1 MLLAVAATRSHAH
14 YGGTVTPNDS
24 GSVTV
29 ARGNSRTFYFEP
41 DAGYR
46 ISAVY
51 VDGSLVSTRNN
62 QYTFTNV
69 RDDHRLDVE
78 FTRINGYWDNAGNWY
93 PGGPNHDWTPGWKN
107 PYYDVSNSA
116 WYYNEL
122 CYMSSRGIV
131 NGVSNDVFSPN
142 TPVSRGE
149 LVLLLYRIC
158 GSPNPGRHTYFN
170 DVAAS
175 SPFAHAIYWAAEN
188 GIVTGYG
195 DNSFKPY
202 AAVTREQAA
211 AILYRYATYRG
222 FAYYQE
228 TGVLNAY
235 ADFYAVSSYAVRPLS
250 WAATNGIVVGQSNQT
265 LGPQYHMTRAETI
278 VMLYRFCTMFGQ

>member
-1 MLLAVAATRSHAH
+1 M
-14 YGGTVTPNDS
+14 
-24 GSVTV
+24 
-29 ARGNSRTFYFEP
+29 
-41 DAGYR
+41 
-46 ISAVY
+46 
-51 VDGSLVSTRNN
+51 
-62 QYTFTNV
+62 
-69 RDDHRLDVE
+69 E
-78 FTRINGYWDNAGNWY
+78 FTRINGYWDNAGNRY

-122 CYMSSRGIV
+122 CYMTSRGIV

-158 GSPNPGRHTYFN
+158 GSPNPGRHTYFT

-211 AILYRYATYRG
+211 AILYRYATCRG

>member
-1 MLLAVAATRSHAH
+1 M
-14 YGGTVTPNDS
+14 
-24 GSVTV
+24 
-29 ARGNSRTFYFEP
+29 
-41 DAGYR
+41 
-46 ISAVY
+46 
-51 VDGSLVSTRNN
+51 DGSLVSTRNN

-78 FTRINGYWDNAGNWY
+78 FTRINGYWDNAGNRY
-93 PGGPNHDWTPGWKN
+93 PGGPNHAWTPGWKN

-122 CYMSSRGIV
+122 CYMTSRGIV

-158 GSPNPGRHTYFN
+158 GSPNPGRHAYFN